1 MTDEDT
7 TWRESTADTTEEELR
22 QAAHLRVAGW
32 KVFGR
37 YTLET
42 RLGRGGM
49 SVVWR
54 AHDELL
60 DEAVALKFIP
70 KVVAQDAVAVDD
82 LRQKTARA
90 RMLQHPHI
98 VRVNDFMRDEALA
111 TVSMEYVDSVTLEQ
125 KRLEQPGQIFSA
137 TALTP
142 LIGQL
147 CSAFDYAHQS
157 AMIVHG
163 GMKPTNI
170 LVTPQGVAKI
180 ADFGIA
186 CSLAEARIRLMKG
199 ADPIPETR
207 LYLSP
212 QQANGEPPS
221 PSDDI
226 YSFGAVLYEL
236 LLGEPP
242 SSLANVAAQMR
253 LQESEAR
260 AARRAES
267 GVEVEPISLA
277 WKKGVAACLARDPA
291 QRPSSGKEI
300 KGLLGI
306 K

>member
-1 MTDEDT
+1 MSDDDASWRQST
-7 TWRESTADTTEEELR
+7 TNPFEAEIR
-22 QAAHLRVAGW
+22 QTAHLRIAGW

-60 DEAVALKFIP
+60 DESVALRFIP
-70 KVVAQDAVAVDD
+70 KVVARDAVAVDD

-90 RMLQHPHI
+90 RLLHHPHI
-98 VRVNDFMRDEALA
+98 IRVNDFMRDESLA
-111 TVSMEYVDSVTLEQ
+111 TVSMEYLAGMTLEQ
-125 KRLEQPGQIFSA
+125 QRLEQPGQIFSA
-137 TALTP
+137 SVLAP

-147 CSAFDYAHQS
+147 CSALDYAHQV

-163 GMKPTNI
+163 GLKPTNI
-170 LVTPQGVAKI
+170 LVTPEGVAKI
-180 ADFGIA
+180 TDFGISR
-186 CSLAEARIRLMKG
+186 SLAEARLRLMKG
-199 ADPIPETR
+199 ADPIPSTR

-212 QQANGEPPS
+212 QQANSDPPS
-221 PSDDI
+221 PADDI

-236 LLGEPP
+236 LLGETP
-242 SSLANVAAQMR
+242 SSLVNVAAQMR
-253 LQESEAR
+253 LQESVVM
-260 AARRAES
+260 AAHRAEA
-267 GVEVEPISLA
+267 GVQVEQIPLN

-300 KGLLGI
+300 ASLLGVS
-306 K
+306 